1 MPQKNIGQKGQVVI
15 PKQLRDAIGLKPG
28 VEVILELRGDEI
40 VISKP
45 KIEGS
50 YTEYYITTQ
59 APKLKKPVNIKE
71 LIDQE
76 VTCGLQYVDS
86 NVFLYSVLYSSDLT
100 KSKEGKTEKVQR
112 QLLKTCFRKVLL
124 VNTMDILVNE
134 TKAIGSFASSLA
146 SPNSFDKLNSI
157 S

>member
-1 MPQKNIGQKGQVVI
+1 MPRKNVGQKGQVVI

-50 YTEYYITTQ
+50 YTEYYTTTQ
-59 APKLKKPVNIKE
+59 SPKLKKLVNIKE

-76 VTCGLQYVDS
+76 VTLRHAV
-86 NVFLYSVLYSSDLT
+86 
-100 KSKEGKTEKVQR
+100 R
-112 QLLKTCFRKVLL
+112 
-124 VNTMDILVNE
+124 
-134 TKAIGSFASSLA
+134 
-146 SPNSFDKLNSI
+146 
-157 S
+157 